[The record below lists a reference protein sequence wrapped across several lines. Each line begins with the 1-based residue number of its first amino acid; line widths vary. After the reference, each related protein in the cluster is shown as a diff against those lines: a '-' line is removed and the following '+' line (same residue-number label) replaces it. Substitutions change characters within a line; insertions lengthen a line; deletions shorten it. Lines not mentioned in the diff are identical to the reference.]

1 MCRVDLPNIR
11 KRYNK
16 RFPIWG
22 AIYVQTEKRDMEE
35 RESGKKRG
43 KRTKNDSFGSQRAER
58 KEVNFKCGVG
68 HFRETDGVF
77 PNWVRHQNP

>member
-1 MCRVDLPNIR
+1 
-11 KRYNK
+11 
-16 RFPIWG
+16 
-22 AIYVQTEKRDMEE
+22 MEE